1 MGLFRT
7 FFKGIAKVKVK
18 KIMAVLVMSLGVL
31 LSLYPF
37 LSNFLYER
45 SARAQVEYIREEAK
59 HLKTETREKYLQQA
73 NAYNEGLAEAKI
85 CFKDAF
91 DGESS
96 ADKSADK
103 EEKYYETLAASS
115 SRGLMGVLE
124 IPSIGAELPV
134 YYGTS
139 EEILQKGIGHLKGSS
154 IPTGRKGTH
163 AVLTGHTGLNKA
175 RLFTDLVM
183 LQKGDL
189 FFITI
194 LNETLT
200 YRVDQILV
208 CLPEDTQAL
217 RIVPEEE
224 YVTLVT
230 CTPYGINDHRLLVRG
245 TRTEYAKEMNTKEK
259 KKKQG
264 SLWLESYKRALK
276 IGGSLLLLLLL
287 FFFLQKKLRRQK

>member
-85 CFKDAF
+85 CFRDAF
-91 DGESS
+91 AGESS
-96 ADKSADK
+96 ADK
-103 EEKYYETLAASS
+103 EERYYETLAASS
-115 SRGLMGVLE
+115 ARGLMGVLE
-124 IPSIGAELPV
+124 IPAIQAELPV

-139 EEILQKGIGHLKGSS
+139 EEILQKGIGHLEGSS

-245 TRTEYAKEMNTKEK
+245 TRTEYAKEINTQEK
-259 KKKQG
+259 KKRQD